1 MIGVNKII
9 YDVLMSNS
17 ELSNL
22 VNNNIYI
29 LKIPEKDENGN
40 EINNPVIQF
49 GRIVNPSYNKSTVED
64 NVTLMM
70 NIYTSTYSEGI
81 EIANKVRTIL
91 EYLKGIDEENNIKI
105 KTVYIDSIT
114 ENYDFDGDCYIQT
127 LRFNIK

>member
-91 EYLKGIDEENNIKI
+91 EYLKGTDEENNIKI

-114 ENYDFDGDCYIQT
+114 ENYDFDGDSYIQT